1 MVTPPIRA
9 IGQVPASMVLGR
21 GDLPAAISF
30 ESETKPIF
38 EKHSV
43 ECHAPN
49 ILPGKAA
56 ESPRLKFVTTDNRDT
71 RMPPKGDRLS
81 AAEGDTGEIGKGLN
95 DYEAIFTERK
105 RVGFDGWI
113 SIEDGIDPLRLS
125 PEFLERKSTQYW
137 G

>member
-1 MVTPPIRA
+1 
-9 IGQVPASMVLGR
+9 
-21 GDLPAAISF
+21 
-30 ESETKPIF
+30 
-38 EKHSV
+38 
-43 ECHAPN
+43 
-49 ILPGKAA
+49 
-56 ESPRLKFVTTDNRDT
+56 
-71 RMPPKGDRLS
+71 MPPKGDRLS